1 MPTRLAALTFAI
13 LVAACDQGTRASPP
27 QTGPLPCT
35 KMGQNCEFSPG
46 KLGTCVIKEPC
57 TTAEAS
63 CLVCQSQH

>member
-1 MPTRLAALTFAI
+1 MSPRLLVLWSLL
-13 LVAACDQGTRASPP
+13 LVAACDQGNRASPP
-27 QTGPLPCT
+27 PGRPPCT

-57 TTAEAS
+57 PSTEAS